1 MKDRKL
7 FYLLYLFIAATIMFV
22 NVGCS
27 EDEDPITPDPV
38 NESEVL
44 LNYLEANNDYINTS
58 GSFVIGATDVNTL
71 RITNPTQLFVIDIRD
86 AAAFSTGHIAG
97 AVRVDFAN
105 LYDYIKTVTA
115 ANYSKVVLTC
125 YSGQTSAYAVSLI
138 RALGGYNNVV
148 SLKWGMSSWDST
160 FAQSY
165 WLAKRSN
172 AYATNFV
179 QSPSPSKNP
188 KGSLPTTLATGKTTG
203 PEILDARVKALFAAG
218 YSEATVPAQ
227 SVMQS
232 LSTYYVM
239 NYWTNALYL
248 NPGHIDGSINYD
260 NTTSPFKS
268 ANDLL
273 TIPTNKTSV
282 LYCFTGQ
289 TSSYVGAYLR
299 LLGYDVKSLTYGANS
314 MIYDLMVAG
323 NVANTFIPA
332 TEIKKLPYVTG
343 N

>member
-38 NESEVL
+38 NETEVL
-44 LNYLEANNDYINTS
+44 LNYLEANNDYIHTS

-86 AAAFSTGHIAG
+86 AAAFSTGHIEG

-148 SLKWGMSSWDST
+148 SLKWGMSSWDSV
-160 FAQSY
+160 FAQNY
-165 WLAKRSN
+165 WLAKISN
-172 AYATNFV
+172 AYATQFV
-179 QSPSPSKNP
+179 TTPSPAKNP
-188 KGSLPTTLATGKTTG
+188 KGNLPTFTSTGKTTG
-203 PEILDARVKALFAAG
+203 PEILVERVKALFAAG
-218 YSEATVPAQ
+218 YSAATVAPANVFQ
-227 SVMQS
+227 
-232 LSTYYVM
+232 TPADYYVA

-248 NPGHIDGSINYD
+248 NPGHIPGSINYD
-260 NTTSPFKS
+260 NTAQPFKS
-268 ANDLL
+268 ANDL
-273 TIPTNKTSV
+273 KTLPIDKKIA